1 MRSALGHPRATISWV
16 TICAAKGLRFLIA
29 LSFIG
34 LLPFRLTGQQPFL
47 VDDAGTT
54 ERHHLQLSL
63 LNEYDTLQTALF
75 PNQNQNTA
83 RAMITFGLTNR
94 IEIGAD
100 GPLIL
105 ISRAPSPVLGNAFG
119 FGDLNF
125 QLKCKLIE
133 EAPGSRRPA
142 LSIGVYTEIPTG
154 NEEKELGSGKTDVW
168 LNTILE
174 KSLTEKTV
182 LHANAGIVFFGNT
195 LTGTVGI
202 RNPSG
207 QVYSLGFS
215 LTHEFTQRLLLGGE
229 FVMAIAPRLP
239 FDQGQ
244 IQAQIGGK
252 FQVSKAWSLDF
263 AVTGGRYEAAPRFGA
278 ALGMTLSF

>member
-1 MRSALGHPRATISWV
+1 MFFI
-16 TICAAKGLRFLIA
+16 AASVAGF
-29 LSFIG
+29 
-34 LLPFRLTGQQPFL
+34 PFRMTAQQPFL
-47 VDDAGTT
+47 VDDAGIT

-75 PNQNQNTA
+75 PNQHQNTA
-83 RAMITFGLTNR
+83 RAMITFGLSDR
-94 IEIGAD
+94 IEVGAD

-105 ISRAPSPVLGNAFG
+105 IARDPSAVLGNAFG

-125 QLKCKLIE
+125 QFKCKLID
-133 EAPGSRRPA
+133 EAPNLRRPA
-142 LSIGVYTEIPTG
+142 LSIGIYTEIPTG

-215 LTHEFTQRLLLGGE
+215 MTHQLSRRLLMGGE
-229 FVMAIAPRLP
+229 LVVAIAPRLP
-239 FDQGQ
+239 FNQGQ
-244 IQAQIGGK
+244 LQAQVGGK
-252 FQVSKAWSLDF
+252 FQVTKAWSLDF
-263 AVTGGRYEAAPRFGA
+263 AITGGRYEAAPRFGGA
-278 ALGMTLSF
+278 FGFSVSF